1 MQRRHDVDVLRAAAF
16 ALLILYHVGMYY
28 VAGWSWHLKS
38 AYTAQWLQ
46 LPMRFVNIW
55 RMDLIFLVSGI
66 ALGFLRRGSS
76 PLELLAQRS
85 LRLLLPLAFGMAVVI
100 PVQPYL
106 QGISNGRVEPG
117 FGHFLL
123 RYYGGGPW
131 PRGAFDGWEHGLT
144 WNHLW
149 YLPYLWAYTAIL
161 ALLLPSLESRAGRW
175 LRERFTGL
183 RGAALIVVP
192 ALPFLA
198 WSWMLQPRFAPTH
211 DLVHDWYLHA
221 AYFTAFLYGHWIGTE
236 ERPWREAMRLRRPA
250 LAVALA
256 SFAFYV
262 FFAGPATREIAI
274 VFRNLYLW
282 SAIVATL
289 GYAHAHLNR
298 PFAWLPW
305 ATESVYPWYMLHQTL
320 ILVLAAALAPLAL
333 GPVLEP
339 ILIAGGTVL
348 GCLAMTE
355 SLVRPWRWVRPLFG
369 LKPLRARRAPDS
381 TRRCENA
388 LTSAHLFPRN

>member
-1 MQRRHDVDVLRAAAF
+1 MQRRHDVDALRSAAF

-38 AYTAQWLQ
+38 AHAAEWLQ

-76 PLELLAQRS
+76 PLGLLAQRS
-85 LRLLLPLAFGMAVVI
+85 QRLLLPLAFGMAVVI
-100 PVQPYL
+100 PAQPYL
-106 QGISNGRVEPG
+106 QGVANGLVAPG

-131 PRGAFDGWEHGLT
+131 PRGAFDGWEHGVT

-149 YLPYLWAYTAIL
+149 YLPYLWAYTVVLI
-161 ALLLPSLESRAGRW
+161 LLLPALDSRAGHR
-175 LRERFTGL
+175 LRERFIGL
-183 RGAALIVVP
+183 RGAALIGLP

-198 WSWMLQPRFAPTH
+198 WSALLQPRFPPTH

-221 AYFTAFLYGHWIGTE
+221 AYFTAFLYGHWIGAD
-236 ERPWREAMRLRRPA
+236 ERLWREAMRLRHAA

-256 SFAFYV
+256 SFAAYL
-262 FFAGPATREIAI
+262 FFAAPATRGIEI

-282 SAIVATL
+282 SAIVAAL
-289 GYAHAHLNR
+289 GYAHAHLDR

-320 ILVLAAALAPLAL
+320 ILIFAAALVPLAA
-333 GPVLEP
+333 GRVLEP

-348 GCLAMTE
+348 GCLAITE
-355 SLVRPWRWVRPLFG
+355 MLVRPWRWARPLFG
-369 LKPLRARRAPDS
+369 LKPLQTAREWLRLGIP
-381 TRRCENA
+381 C
-388 LTSAHLFPRN
+388 PRS